1 MTDTPTT
8 PEPIDLTAR
17 QAEVLAFISEN
28 SAMFGPTIR
37 EIAAAFSFKSP
48 NAVTVHL
55 RALERKGKIRRR
67 PHAARGIEVVQ

>member
-1 MTDTPTT
+1 MSDTPS
-8 PEPIDLTAR
+8 PSQQLTAR
-17 QAEVLAFISEN
+17 QAEVLAWITDN
-28 SAMFGPTIR
+28 RVLYGPTIR
-37 EIAAAFSFKSP
+37 EIAQAFAFKSP